1 MRSITD
7 NRQSGIGTWKS
18 TLSNR
23 RPAIALAVVASF
35 LVIVP
40 AILWGIP
47 SNLDLT
53 NHFRFALPFYDAIA
67 AGDLYPGWLA
77 ESNGGYGDPSFRFYP
92 PALYYLLAVARFVIG
107 DWYGATLLVFV
118 VISIAGGLGMYFW
131 SRSMLSS
138 SSASWAVVFY
148 ALAPYHLNQLYQA
161 TMLAEWAGGAVLPFV
176 FGFVDRVCERG
187 RRRDVAGLAA
197 TYGLLVFTHLPLA
210 VIGSLA
216 LFVYSLVKVRELR
229 KLAKLAVAGVLGLSV
244 SAVYWVTMVSEVRWI
259 GVNQIQ
265 PDASVD
271 YRVNFLLSTF
281 SPDNLSVWWM
291 NILALMTLML
301 FAPALLLLSQTIKRV
316 ATEGHP
322 YKTPLLLRS
331 LRQTIK
337 RVATEGHP
345 YKMPLLLR
353 SLRQT
358 IVGAALRGCPR
369 EPSDKTSVVVLTFF
383 AIFMAT
389 PLSRPI
395 WMLLKPLQETQFPW
409 RWLVLIS
416 MGGSI
421 LAATG
426 LSMISNGVRAKRMLV
441 LGAMAIA
448 LAFTLSHVVREAQ
461 YFPPQKFENMLTE
474 VRSSACVNYWFPI
487 WARGNA
493 RKMTTEV
500 EANDRTVT
508 VSSWQPEHRKFSVTA
523 GPATEAR
530 VRTFYYP
537 HWTATSEAGSLP
549 IRPDKDGALLISLPQ
564 NATSVELDFREPRK
578 TKISTMSS
586 LSGLIIIGMLALPFS
601 RRRRND

>member
-1 MRSITD
+1 MRSITE
-7 NRQSGIGTWKS
+7 NQQSEIGTWKS
-18 TLSNR
+18 TLGNCPPS
-23 RPAIALAVVASF
+23 IALVVVASF
-35 LVIVP
+35 LAIAP

-53 NHFRFALPFYDAIA
+53 NHFRFALPFYDAIV

-107 DWYGATLLVFV
+107 NWYGATLVVFV
-118 VISIAGGLGMYFW
+118 MISITGGLGMYFW
-131 SRSMLSS
+131 AKSILPGSG
-138 SSASWAVVFY
+138 ASWAAFFY

-161 TMLAEWAGGAVLPFV
+161 TLLAEWAAGAVLPFV

-187 RRRDVAGLAA
+187 RWRDVAGLAA
-197 TYGLLVFTHLPLA
+197 TYALLVFTHLPLA
-210 VIGSLA
+210 VIGSMALA
-216 LFVYSLVKVRELR
+216 VYSLVKVRELR
-229 KLAKLAVAGVLGLSV
+229 KLFKLAIGGLLGLSL
-244 SAVYWVTMVSEVRWI
+244 SAIYWVTMVSEVGWI
-259 GVNQIQ
+259 GVNNMT
-265 PDASVD
+265 PDSSVD
-271 YRVNFLLSTF
+271 YRANFLLSTF
-281 SPDNLSVWWM
+281 SPDNLNVWWM
-291 NILALMTLML
+291 NIIALMTLLL
-301 FAPALLLLSQTIKRV
+301 FAPTLLLFKKRV

-331 LRQTIK
+331 LRG
-337 RVATEGHP
+337 R
-345 YKMPLLLR
+345 
-353 SLRQT
+353 
-358 IVGAALRGCPR
+358 PR
-369 EPSDKTSVVVLTFF
+369 DPSDKTPVVVLTFF

-395 WMLLKPLQETQFPW
+395 WSVVKPLQETQFPW

-421 LAATG
+421 LAASG
-426 LSMISNGVRAKRMLV
+426 LSLISNRVRAKRIVV

-448 LAFTLSHVVREAQ
+448 LAFTLSHIVREAQ
-461 YFPPQKFENMLTE
+461 YFPPQRFERMVTE
-474 VRSSACVNYWFPI
+474 VRGSACVNYWFPI

-508 VSSWQPEHRKFSVTA
+508 ISSWQPEHRKFSVSA

-530 VRTFYYP
+530 LRTFYYP
-537 HWTATSEAGSLP
+537 HWTATSEAGALP
-549 IRPDKDGALLISLPQ
+549 TRPDKDGALLISLPQ
-564 NATSVELDFREPRK
+564 NAASVQLDFREPRK

-586 LSGLIIIGMLALPFS
+586 LSGLIIIAALAVPFR